1 MSDLELLRLGV
12 LLSSMVARNQIQNV
26 DFRCLQ
32 LAQVMTCS
40 CFMDDS
46 SPPSGET
53 HTHVLQSQVSMTQAH
68 GGEQYTSYK
77 HKNRLFEVLWNS
89 QKRLIKQ
96 QRKARKH
103 SQFSTTKYW
112 QPILPALPGLQGG
125 FHHEGF
131 SKRALKALDKTLWQS
146 PPQQNLP
153 TSQVTN
159 PTTSLWLCWC
169 SFLCW
174 WCYFDDFHFTH
185 HLQDSIILNTT
196 FYATV
201 TFLDGVW
208 GGGSISHSHHDTH
221 KVLHA
226 QFYYSQLR
234 PATSEQ
240 SF

>member
-40 CFMDDS
+40 RFMDDS
-46 SPPSGET
+46 SPASGET

-103 SQFSTTKYW
+103 SQFTITKYW

-125 FHHEGF
+125 SHHEGC
-131 SKRALKALDKTLWQS
+131 SKRALKALD
-146 PPQQNLP
+146 
-153 TSQVTN
+153 
-159 PTTSLWLCWC
+159 SLV
-169 SFLCW
+169 
-174 WCYFDDFHFTH
+174 
-185 HLQDSIILNTT
+185 
-196 FYATV
+196 TV
-201 TFLDGVW
+201 TSPTKSSHLTSDEPNHKLVALLVLFSLLVMLFWWFPSHTSPSRFNHIKYYFSCNCHFPWW
-208 GGGSISHSHHDTH
+208 GGGWGVHQSLPPRHSQSTSCTI
-221 KVLHA
+221 LL
-226 QFYYSQLR
+226 F
-234 PATSEQ
+234 PA
-240 SF
+240 